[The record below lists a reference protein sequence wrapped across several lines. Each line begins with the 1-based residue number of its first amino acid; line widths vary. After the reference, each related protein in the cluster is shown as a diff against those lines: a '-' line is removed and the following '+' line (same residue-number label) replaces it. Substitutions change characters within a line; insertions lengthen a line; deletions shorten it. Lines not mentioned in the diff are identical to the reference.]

1 MSLIKSSLYLF
12 TFVFAIITQSAQA
25 SFIPEAQLIEND
37 MYLEEDDNDYYKYA
51 GTGKIKLLEE
61 QDQASAFNFSYLYYE
76 PKNDIKNR
84 LIVVTPNIRGLTL
97 VEKRMA
103 HKLSKRGYHV
113 IIPMTQILFET
124 IDDNTFHAM
133 ENLHYYCLSL
143 TVKLIDHFHAR
154 DDFDRERVGLVGASL
169 GGIRSSM
176 LMGSDHRFRAMFI
189 SVAGSDL
196 PKIYSQSQHE
206 ILIDIRRRHMN
217 FLGIN
222 QESEYEQVLRE
233 NLSLDPSIL
242 TQSPYLDNIAMI
254 IANDDKIVPAVNQ
267 WKLWNSITE
276 TGHRPKTYE
285 KDCTHVVGA
294 LWLVRYENRVVDW
307 MNERL

>member
-1 MSLIKSSLYLF
+1 MSLIKSSLYMFTFLF
-12 TFVFAIITQSAQA
+12 TINAQSVQA
-25 SFIPEAQLIEND
+25 FLIPESQLIEND

-51 GTGKIKLLEE
+51 GTGKIKLQEE
-61 QDQASAFNFSYLYYE
+61 QDQASAFKFSYLYYE

-84 LIVVTPNIRGLTL
+84 LIVVTPNIRGLTI

-113 IIPMTQILFET
+113 LIPMTEILFDT
-124 IDDNTFHAM
+124 IDENTFLAM

-143 TVKLIDHFHAR
+143 TVKLIDHFHTR
-154 DDFDRERVGLVGASL
+154 DDFDRERIGLVGASL

-176 LMGSDHRFRAMFI
+176 LMGADNRFRAMFI

-196 PKIYSQSQHE
+196 PTIYSQSQHE
-206 ILIDIRRRHMN
+206 KLIDIRRRHMN
-217 FLGIN
+217 FLGLDK
-222 QESEYEQVLRE
+222 EEDYEKALRE
-233 NLSLDPSIL
+233 NLTLDPNIL
-242 TQSPYLDNIAMI
+242 NQSPYLDNIAMI

-267 WKLWNSITE
+267 WELWKSIKE
-276 TGHRPKTYE
+276 SGYRPKTYE

-294 LWLVRYENRVVDW
+294 LWLIRYENRVVDW